1 MCYTLKHSDQTE
13 YLNVCYACEQH
24 VARAIFGCVY
34 FVQPSLELRWLT
46 KQRTRAHPHPRSLS
60 HKTQYIFSVYVLIQC
75 RYIPVYYFNLVIYS
89 LLPIFLFCFFFV
101 SFSVFSSHVL
111 LLLLLKINFV
121 AVLNVWHLCDHGKRG
136 RALPETSKY
145 AQICV
150 QCMF

>member
-89 LLPIFLFCFFFV
+89 LLPIFLFCFCFFV
-101 SFSVFSSHVL
+101 LCVFISCFVVVEN
-111 LLLLLKINFV
+111 NFCCCFEC
-121 AVLNVWHLCDHGKRG
+121 LGHLCDHGKRG

-145 AQICV
+145 AEICV
-150 QCMF
+150 LCMF